1 MPAGGFVN
9 LRRRLRRHRCVATQD
24 FMRGKP
30 ASLSSRTMTV
40 DGNRLVLLTDGPD
53 RLKAILELLASAKS
67 SVRLLYYIFAGD
79 ESGRRVRDALLD
91 AACRGIEVSVLID
104 DFGSS
109 KTPDNFFAPLRS
121 AGATV
126 CRFHPS
132 LGRRYLLRCHQKML
146 LIDGDTSDSR
156 VLIGGFNVED
166 DYFRSADDGGWR
178 DIGLTVTGPAAARLA
193 PYYDKLLAWSKSKR
207 PRIRDLRALI
217 QQHSETSGKLQ
228 WQFGG
233 PMRQLSP
240 WALSTTRDL
249 NQGCDVEVI
258 AAYFAPPWGMLK
270 RIGRVGTKGRA
281 RVVTAAKSD
290 NAATILAARFTYRQL
305 MKRGVE
311 IYEYQRTKL
320 HSKLLVFDDEV
331 HIGSSNFDIR
341 SLYLNMEMM
350 LRVDDSEFT
359 SLMRL
364 YFEGE
369 LDDSRRIVRENWEK
383 KCTILNRLRWGLS
396 FFLVTAVDY
405 TVTRRLNFGAE

>member
-1 MPAGGFVN
+1 
-9 LRRRLRRHRCVATQD
+9 
-24 FMRGKP
+24 MRGK
-30 ASLSSRTMTV
+30 ASSLPSRTVTV
-40 DGNRLVLLTDGPD
+40 DGNRLILLPDGPD
-53 RLKAILELLASAKS
+53 RLEAILGMIGKARS
-67 SVRLLYYIFAGD
+67 SIRVLFYIFAGD
-79 ESGRRVRDALLD
+79 AAGQAVRDALVE
-91 AACRGIEVSVLID
+91 ARNRGIAVSVLID

-109 KTPDNFFAPLRS
+109 ANPSPFFAPLRA

-132 LGRRYLLRCHQKML
+132 WGRRYLLRNHQKML
-146 LIDGDTSDSR
+146 LTDGDGPDGQ

-166 DYFRSADDGGWR
+166 DYFKPADQGGWR
-178 DIGLTVTGPAAARLA
+178 DIGLVVAGPAAARLA
-193 PYYDKLLAWSKSKR
+193 PYFDALMEWSLTKGA
-207 PRIRDLRALI
+207 RIRQLRHII
-217 QQHSETSGKLQ
+217 QRYSETSGKLQ

-233 PMRQLSP
+233 PMRRVSP
-240 WALSTTRDL
+240 WAVSTARDL

-258 AAYFAPPWGMLK
+258 AAYFAPPWSMLK
-270 RIGRVGTKGRA
+270 RIARVGATGRA
-281 RVVTAAKSD
+281 RVITAAKSD
-290 NAATILAARFTYRQL
+290 NTATIFAARFTYNQL

-320 HSKLLVFDDEV
+320 HTKLLVFDDEV

-341 SLYLNMEMM
+341 SLYINLEMM
-350 LRVDDSEFT
+350 LRVDDPEFT

-369 LDDSRRIVRENWEK
+369 LDDSQQITRAAWDKR
-383 KCTILNRLRWGLS
+383 CTFLNRLKWGLS

>member
-1 MPAGGFVN
+1 MV
-9 LRRRLRRHRCVATQD
+9 
-24 FMRGKP
+24 
-30 ASLSSRTMTV
+30 TV
-40 DGNRLVLLTDGPD
+40 DGNRLILLTDGPD
-53 RLKAILELLASAKS
+53 RLEAITNLIGTAKT
-67 SVRLLYYIFAGD
+67 SVRLMYYIFAGD
-79 ESGRRVRDALLD
+79 WSGRKVRDALL
-91 AACRGIEVSVLID
+91 AAVQRGVSVSLLID

-109 KTPDNFFAPLRS
+109 GNPDNFFASLRA

-132 LGRRYLLRCHQKML
+132 WGRRYLLRNHQKL
-146 LIDGDTSDSR
+146 LLVDGESADGS
-156 VLIGGFNVED
+156 VLIGGFNIED
-166 DYFRSADDGGWR
+166 DYFKAADDGGWR
-178 DIGLTVTGPAAARLA
+178 DVGLIVAGPAAGRLL
-193 PYYDKLLAWSKSKR
+193 PYYDALMAWSLKKGA
-207 PRIRDLRALI
+207 RIRELRALI
-217 QQHSETSGKLQ
+217 QRYSETSGALQ

-233 PMRQLSP
+233 PMRRVSP

-258 AAYFAPPWGMLK
+258 AAYFAPPWSMLK
-270 RIGRVGTKGRA
+270 RIARVGTEGRA
-281 RVVTAAKSD
+281 RVITAAKSD
-290 NAATILAARFTYRQL
+290 NTATILAARFTYNQL

-320 HSKLLVFDDEV
+320 HTKLLVFDDEV

-341 SLYLNMEMM
+341 SLYLNLEMM

-369 LDDSRRIVRENWEK
+369 LDDSLQITREAWDKRR
-383 KCTILNRLRWGLS
+383 TFLNRLRWGLS

-405 TVTRRLNFGAE
+405 TVTRRLNFGGE

>member
-1 MPAGGFVN
+1 
-9 LRRRLRRHRCVATQD
+9 
-24 FMRGKP
+24 MRGKP
-30 ASLSSRTMTV
+30 SSLSSRMVTV
-40 DGNRLVLLTDGPD
+40 DGNRLILLPDGPD
-53 RLKAILELLASAKS
+53 RLEGVLDLIGTARS
-67 SVRLLYYIFAGD
+67 SVRVLFYIYAGD
-79 ESGRRVRDALLD
+79 WSGRKVRDALL
-91 AACRGIEVSVLID
+91 AACGRGVAVSILID

-109 KTPDNFFAPLRS
+109 ANPDNFFASLRR

-132 LGRRYLLRCHQKML
+132 WGRRYLLRNHQKML
-146 LIDGDTSDSR
+146 LVDADTSESR

-166 DYFRSADDGGWR
+166 DYFKSAEDGGWR
-178 DIGLTVTGPAAARLA
+178 DIGLVVSGPAAARLA
-193 PYYDKLLAWSKSKR
+193 PYYDALMAWALKKR
-207 PRIRDLRALI
+207 ARIRELRTII
-217 QQHSETSGKLQ
+217 QQYSETTGKLQ

-233 PMRQLSP
+233 PMRRASP
-240 WALSTTRDL
+240 WAVSTARDL

-258 AAYFAPPWGMLK
+258 AAYFAPPWSMLK
-270 RIGRVGTKGRA
+270 RIARVGTTGRA
-281 RVVTAAKSD
+281 RVLTAAKSD
-290 NAATILAARFTYRQL
+290 NTATIFAARFTYNQL

-320 HSKLLVFDDEV
+320 HTKLLVFDDEV

-341 SLYLNMEMM
+341 SLYLNLEMM
-350 LRVDDSEFT
+350 LRVDDAEFT

-369 LDDSRRIVRENWEK
+369 LDDSLRITREAWSK
-383 KCTILNRLRWGLS
+383 RCTFLNRLRWGLS

>member
-1 MPAGGFVN
+1 
-9 LRRRLRRHRCVATQD
+9 
-24 FMRGKP
+24 MRGKP
-30 ASLSSRTMTV
+30 SSLPSRTVTV
-40 DGNRLVLLTDGPD
+40 DGNRLILLPDGPD
-53 RLKAILELLASAKS
+53 RLEAILELIGKARS
-67 SVRLLYYIFAGD
+67 SIRVLFYIFAGD
-79 ESGRRVRDALLD
+79 TAGRTVRDALVE
-91 AACRGIEVSVLID
+91 ARKRGVEVSVLID

-109 KTPDNFFAPLRS
+109 ANPSPFFAPLRA

-132 LGRRYLLRCHQKML
+132 WGRRYLLRNHQKML
-146 LIDGDTSDSR
+146 LVDGDGPDSR

-166 DYFRSADDGGWR
+166 DYFKPADQGGWR
-178 DIGLTVTGPAAARLA
+178 DIGLIVAGSAAARLA
-193 PYYDKLLAWSKSKR
+193 PYFDALMGWALTR
-207 PRIRDLRALI
+207 GGRIRQLRHII
-217 QQHSETSGKLQ
+217 QHYSETSGKLQ

-233 PMRQLSP
+233 PMRRVSP
-240 WALSTTRDL
+240 WAVSTARDL

-258 AAYFAPPWGMLK
+258 AAYFAPPWSMLK
-270 RIGRVGTKGRA
+270 RIARVGATGRA
-281 RVVTAAKSD
+281 RVITAAKSD
-290 NAATILAARFTYRQL
+290 NTATIFAARFTYNQL

-320 HSKLLVFDDEV
+320 HTKLLVFDDEV

-341 SLYLNMEMM
+341 SLYINLEMM
-350 LRVDDSEFT
+350 LRVDDAEFT

-369 LDDSRRIVRENWEK
+369 LDDSLKITREAWDK
-383 KCTILNRLRWGLS
+383 RLTFVNRVKWALS